1 MNVIHRQHLAPSG
14 VEYACQLSITP
25 STLRR
30 SCHTLSPLKSSRP
43 ITNLIVARA
52 TVLNLYELH
61 RLEDDSQDGGNKI
74 SHGPRHRLVHVREHR
89 FHGKVTGLQSIV
101 TLDTAED
108 GLDRLLIS
116 FEDAKMT
123 LMEWSSE
130 VADLVPISLHTFEKL
145 PQLTQGDLPRDYH
158 AELETDPL
166 SRCAVLVL
174 PQSTL
179 AVLPFFQ
186 DHLDL
191 DAIGLSASPNNGV
204 DADSQ
209 RFQSSPYAPSF
220 ILDLNQQLINHQVS
234 ALTEISQRPI
244 KSILSSK
251 FLPGFSEPTLAILY
265 QCQWMWSGRL
275 ENGIDTTALV
285 ILTLDLGSN
294 HFPIISQTQNLP
306 YDAHSLVACP
316 KELGGV
322 LVLCADMI
330 LHVDQ
335 SSKITSVATNGW
347 VKHTTELKVPL
358 QETVELIKLL
368 VRLENSK
375 ILFIKLDTALVFLR
389 DGQIFCLRFEKDGRT
404 LLKLS
409 LKKFAVRSVVPSTV
423 LRLDENSLF
432 VGSMNDSSA
441 LITFDEPFSYIP
453 ARSNPSITESN
464 DTEKTDM
471 DIDVDDGNESEL
483 ILELSDSIVAHG
495 SIRDF
500 TMAPIGPNDPMSL
513 ELLACTGAD
522 DLGGLTIFHREMPL
536 RRQRKL
542 RSSDCWSANS
552 MIQFTT
558 ICSDSENGL
567 IEERNLVWISKEN
580 NQTDIFLYSDSKEPE
595 PLVTL
600 DSSTIAA
607 NHVFEGKFIIQVTQT
622 HIKLL
627 SPDLKE
633 IQVIQPDPPMR
644 IRQAMIMNDYALLQ
658 TTSGSVLVYQGNAE
672 SKCLSKLPFPS
683 KTPEIRAASFL
694 KADLPTYTNIPSNAT
709 FNPAKDSILVNE
721 MNENKDVEMDEK
733 NESINRNQQ
742 ESGAFLN
749 KDFWLLTT
757 DSEGNFHIH
766 NPKTLEIVFTAKRI
780 DVLPENLHEET
791 LEEES
796 QQAPEI
802 FGVVESPG
810 ELEKVVQILAF
821 PTGMMYLRPHLSV
834 MLASGAFAVYELVTT
849 FIRSPILGK
858 REGSPAIFLKKV
870 IGRQFE
876 ALEEPE
882 DPSNDGNQ
890 KMDPGE
896 DLDLASS
903 WSRSFKPFTVNKNLS
918 GAFFSGPISIWLLST
933 DHGPCRIYES
943 TERNLIHDI
952 VQLPSGSLITLDE
965 YRDSPTCDPK
975 QKTLWET
982 SVSETVCFDKEVP
995 ITPVKIGRPFNKV
1008 VYDFPTQT
1016 VVGASYLETAF
1027 ANFDEEGNLIWQPDD
1042 DSLIRPTTFRSSL
1055 ELILPG
1061 SWVTIDGYEFQQN
1074 EWVTSMTS
1082 ADLDSRSTVRGKRSF
1097 IGVGTTCNRAEDL
1110 AARGGVYV
1118 FEVIFVNPAEN
1129 HPERNRA
1136 LRLRY
1141 YEETKACVTA
1151 LYAKCFEQ
1159 DERLLAVGFLDIKPY
1174 TNCVRVFKNFIL
1186 LGDAVKGVTLVAFQ
1200 EEPYKL
1206 IELGHTYTEYQC
1218 STVDFIVIDAK
1229 LAIVTTDLDGVIRI
1243 FEYNPKNVESQ
1254 AGQKL
1259 LCRTEYHTS
1268 SEMTSSMQFGKRLS
1282 PKDEAKVMGTLFV
1295 SIDGSISS
1303 IVPAKEAVYKRLQ
1316 LVQSRLARHI
1326 QHFAGL
1332 NPRGFRTVRNDMVSR
1347 AINRGILD
1355 GELLNKFEL
1364 LSINQQKQISSLAF
1378 SDRETVL
1385 INLTNLRSLW

>member
-89 FHGKVTGLQSIV
+89 FHG
-101 TLDTAED
+101 
-108 GLDRLLIS
+108 
-116 FEDAKMT
+116 KMT

-358 QETVELIKLL
+358 QETVELIKVKDPNEIKEEKMLIRGGQANIVDKVEEKVDKKADKLVDELL

-471 DIDVDDGNESEL
+471 DIDVDDDIYGEDTGLTSNQTPKFSLDIHHTNLNSSKESLKNFEIGNESEL

-607 NHVFEGKFIIQVTQT
+607 NPVFEGKFIIQVTQT

-1082 ADLDSRSTVRGKRSF
+1082 ADLDSRSTVHGKRSF

-1110 AARGGVYV
+1110 AARGG
-1118 FEVIFVNPAEN
+1118 
-1129 HPERNRA
+1129 
-1136 LRLRY
+1136 
-1141 YEETKACVTA
+1141 
-1151 LYAKCFEQ
+1151 
-1159 DERLLAVGFLDIKPY
+1159 
-1174 TNCVRVFKNFIL
+1174 
-1186 LGDAVKGVTLVAFQ
+1186 